1 MKGLRP
7 DQVIRD
13 EIQQISAYHV
23 QSAAGLVKLD
33 AMENPYSLPETLR
46 AEIARMLASVEF
58 NRYPDAGAIQ
68 LKKCLRRA
76 MQIPESFDVLLGNG
90 SDELLQI
97 IINACA
103 RPGAT
108 VLAPSP
114 GFVMYRMYSLIAGLR
129 FVEVSV
135 EADFSL
141 DPDKM
146 IAAIREHRPSV
157 VLIAYPNNPTGNLF
171 SGDAMTAILE
181 EAPGL
186 VVVDEAYQPFAESSF
201 LDRLGN
207 YPNLLVLRTLSKLGL
222 AGIRLGYA
230 VARPE
235 WVREL
240 DKVRSPYN
248 VNSLTQ
254 LVAERVLANFDVL
267 EHQAAAIRAD
277 RATLIARLG
286 EFPEVIAYPSA
297 ANFLLVRVPD
307 AATIFD
313 GLKRRGV
320 LVKNLHGAHAVLEQ
334 CLRITVGTPSEN
346 EQLLLALSAC
356 LDDRGNGVPP
366 QLRVG

>member
-1 MKGLRP
+1 MALKP
-7 DQVIRD
+7 EQVIRE
-13 EIQQISAYHV
+13 EIQNISAYHV

-33 AMENPYSLPETLR
+33 AMENPYALPETLQR
-46 AEIARMLASVEF
+46 EVAAALGAAEL

-68 LKKCLRRA
+68 LKKSLRQV
-76 MQIPESFDVLLGNG
+76 MKVPDGFDFLLGNG
-90 SDELLQI
+90 SDELIQI

-114 GFVMYRMYSLIAGLR
+114 GFVMYRMYSLIAGVR

-135 EADFSL
+135 EPNFSL
-141 DPDKM
+141 DPGKM

-157 VLIAYPNNPTGNLF
+157 VLVAYPNNPTGNLF
-171 SGDAMTAILE
+171 SDEVMTAILE
-181 EAPGL
+181 EAPGI
-186 VVVDEAYQPFAESSF
+186 VVVDEAYQPFAETSL
-201 LDRLGN
+201 LDRLGE

-230 VARPE
+230 IARPE

-248 VNSLTQ
+248 VNTLTQ
-254 LVAERVLANFDVL
+254 MAANSVLANFAVL
-267 EHQAAAIRAD
+267 EHQAAAIRAE
-277 RATLIARLG
+277 RAVLIDRLG
-286 EFPEVIAYPSA
+286 GLNGVVAYPSA

-307 AATIFD
+307 AAAIFD
-313 GLKRRGV
+313 GLKRRGI
-320 LVKNLHGAHAVLEQ
+320 LVKSLHGAHPVLDQ

-346 EQLLLALSAC
+346 GLLLAALAAC
-356 LDDRGNGVPP
+356 LDERGNGVPP
-366 QLRVG
+366 KLRVG